1 MVKQKYMTIP
11 ELAKLLGLSR
21 IEVYRK
27 VKKGQIPAIKIGRNY
42 AISDRDINYILGKEM
57 SDKEKKRIDAAV
69 RKTVREYGEVLKK
82 LGKEILLFLLYFRG
96 RRIHFLS
103 FLFSNNRIFSWY
115 RFRNLL
121 CCNSL
126 L

>member
-1 MVKQKYMTIP
+1 MVKQKYITIP

-27 VKKGQIPAIKIGRNY
+27 VKKGQIPAIRIGRNY

-57 SDKEKKRIDAAV
+57 SDKEKKRVDAAV

-82 LGKEILLFLLYFRG
+82 LGKE
-96 RRIHFLS
+96 
-103 FLFSNNRIFSWY
+103 
-115 RFRNLL
+115 
-121 CCNSL
+121 
-126 L
+126 

>member
-1 MVKQKYMTIP
+1 MVKQKYITIP

-42 AISDRDINYILGKEM
+42 AISDRDINHILGKEM
-57 SDKEKKRIDAAV
+57 SDKEKKRVDAAV

-82 LGKEILLFLLYFRG
+82 LGKE
-96 RRIHFLS
+96 
-103 FLFSNNRIFSWY
+103 
-115 RFRNLL
+115 
-121 CCNSL
+121 
-126 L
+126 